1 MPLLILIDKQ
11 VLAIFIP
18 ILIFATPIV
27 IVIFNGLAKLA
38 KIKADSQGSLGGEGM
53 ERIAELESQM
63 QHVQQQLS
71 ETQERLDFAERL
83 LAKPKDRV

>member
-1 MPLLILIDKQ
+1 MGEFG
-11 VLAIFIP
+11 VFIP
-18 ILIFATPIV
+18 ILIFLIPVLAVT
-27 IVIFNGLAKLA
+27 FNGLTKLA
-38 KIKADSQGSLGGEGM
+38 RAKAEQQGALSGDAL
-53 ERIAELESQM
+53 ERITELESAM